1 MLRGLEYLRSAGVV
15 PDERVAE
22 AIDLVASKRD
32 GDGRWPL
39 ETRYPG
45 VMPVEMDEG
54 EGRPSRWNTLRALRV
69 LNWYSAGE
77 SLDIE
82 HPVYLMTERSIAA
95 YDVSQ
100 RVKTYDAD
108 MELMHPNRSKM
119 VQIALE
125 VLPFPKTAA
134 LRAIDLGIGTGY
146 FTERF
151 LNHFPNSRVLGID
164 GAQAMIELA
173 KARLKSLASRV
184 QFVIGDF
191 RKLQELAPGAGT
203 VDVVFSAYA
212 LHHLSRPD
220 KETVLR
226 QVVELLVPGG
236 WFVNAD
242 LIVADSPELES
253 RLQEIRIAGIVER
266 AHGSDNRF
274 ADSAST
280 RRFLADLEKNERDQ
294 PLTLAED
301 LALLRSSGLKNVSAF
316 WLEYRELVSAGQ
328 K

>member
-1 MLRGLEYLRSAGVV
+1 MS
-15 PDERVAE
+15 
-22 AIDLVASKRD
+22 
-32 GDGRWPL
+32 
-39 ETRYPG
+39 
-45 VMPVEMDEG
+45 
-54 EGRPSRWNTLRALRV
+54 
-69 LNWYSAGE
+69 
-77 SLDIE
+77 
-82 HPVYLMTERSIAA
+82 ERSIAA
-95 YDVSQ
+95 YDISQ
-100 RVKTYDAD
+100 RVKSYDAD

-119 VQIALE
+119 VRVAIE

-151 LNHFPNSRVLGID
+151 LNHFSNSRVFGID
-164 GAQAMIELA
+164 GAQAMVDLA
-173 KARLKSLASRV
+173 KARLRSLASRV
-184 QFVIGDF
+184 EFVIGDF
-191 RKLQELAPGAGT
+191 RKLQELALGAGT
-203 VDVVFSAYA
+203 ADVIFSAYA

-226 QVVELLVPGG
+226 QVVELLAPGG

-266 AHGSDNRF
+266 AGGADNRF
-274 ADSAST
+274 ADSAAT
-280 RRFLADLEKNERDQ
+280 RRFLADLERKEADQ

-301 LALLRSSGLKNVSAF
+301 LALLRSSDLKNVCAF
-316 WLEYRELVSAGQ
+316 WLEYRELVSGGQ

>member
-1 MLRGLEYLRSAGVV
+1 MA
-15 PDERVAE
+15 
-22 AIDLVASKRD
+22 
-32 GDGRWPL
+32 
-39 ETRYPG
+39 
-45 VMPVEMDEG
+45 
-54 EGRPSRWNTLRALRV
+54 
-69 LNWYSAGE
+69 
-77 SLDIE
+77 
-82 HPVYLMTERSIAA
+82 ERSIAA

-100 RVKTYDAD
+100 RVKTYDVD

-119 VQIALE
+119 VQIAIE

-173 KARLKSLASRV
+173 KTRLTSLASRV
-184 QFVIGDF
+184 QFVFGDF
-191 RKLQELAPGAGT
+191 RKLQELSPGAGT

-212 LHHLSRPD
+212 LHHLSRSD

-226 QVVELLVPGG
+226 QVVELLVRDG

-242 LIVADSPELES
+242 LILADSPELES
-253 RLQEIRIAGIVER
+253 RLQEIRVAGIVKR
-266 AHGSDNRF
+266 AGCSDNRF

-280 RRFLADLEKNERDQ
+280 RRFLADLERKEADQ

-301 LALLRSSGLKNVSAF
+301 VEVLRSSGLKNVSAF
-316 WLEYRELVSAGQ
+316 WLEYRELVSGGQ

>member
-1 MLRGLEYLRSAGVV
+1 
-15 PDERVAE
+15 
-22 AIDLVASKRD
+22 
-32 GDGRWPL
+32 
-39 ETRYPG
+39 
-45 VMPVEMDEG
+45 
-54 EGRPSRWNTLRALRV
+54 
-69 LNWYSAGE
+69 
-77 SLDIE
+77 
-82 HPVYLMTERSIAA
+82 MTERSIAA

-125 VLPFPKTAA
+125 LLPFPNTAA

-151 LNHFPNSRVLGID
+151 LNNFPNSRVLGID

-173 KARLKSLASRV
+173 KARLTSLASRV
-184 QFVIGDF
+184 DFLIGDF
-191 RKLQELAPGAGT
+191 RKLQELAPDAGT
-203 VDVVFSAYA
+203 VDAVFSAYA
-212 LHHLSRPD
+212 LHHLRRPD
-220 KETVLR
+220 KETVVR

-280 RRFLADLEKNERDQ
+280 RQFLADLEKNERDQ
-294 PLTLAED
+294 PLTLTED
-301 LALLRSSGLKNVSAF
+301 LALLRSSGLKNVSAL
-316 WLEYRELVSAGQ
+316 WLEYREMVSAGQ

>member
-1 MLRGLEYLRSAGVV
+1 
-15 PDERVAE
+15 
-22 AIDLVASKRD
+22 
-32 GDGRWPL
+32 
-39 ETRYPG
+39 
-45 VMPVEMDEG
+45 
-54 EGRPSRWNTLRALRV
+54 
-69 LNWYSAGE
+69 
-77 SLDIE
+77 
-82 HPVYLMTERSIAA
+82 MTERSIAA

-119 VQIALE
+119 VQVALE

-146 FTERF
+146 FTEQF
-151 LNHFPNSRVLGID
+151 LKHFPNSRILGID
-164 GAQAMIELA
+164 GAQAMVELA
-173 KARLKSLASRV
+173 KERLKSLASRV
-184 QFVIGDF
+184 EFVIGDF
-191 RKLQELAPGAGT
+191 RNLRPLAPSAGLA
-203 VDVVFSAYA
+203 DVVFSAYA
-212 LHHLSRPD
+212 LHHLGRPD
-220 KETVLR
+220 KERVLR
-226 QVVELLVPGG
+226 RMVELLVPGG

-253 RLQEIRIAGIVER
+253 RLQEIRVTGIMER

-274 ADSAST
+274 ADLAST

-301 LALLRSSGLKNVSAF
+301 LELLRSSGLKNVSAF

>member
-1 MLRGLEYLRSAGVV
+1 
-15 PDERVAE
+15 
-22 AIDLVASKRD
+22 
-32 GDGRWPL
+32 
-39 ETRYPG
+39 
-45 VMPVEMDEG
+45 
-54 EGRPSRWNTLRALRV
+54 
-69 LNWYSAGE
+69 
-77 SLDIE
+77 
-82 HPVYLMTERSIAA
+82 MTERSIAA

-119 VQIALE
+119 VQVALE

-151 LNHFPNSRVLGID
+151 LNNFPNSRVLGID

-184 QFVIGDF
+184 EFVIGDF
-191 RKLQELAPGAGT
+191 RRLQELAPDAGT

-212 LHHLSRPD
+212 LHHLSRAD

-242 LIVADSPELES
+242 LIVGRFTGTGEPFTGNSC
-253 RLQEIRIAGIVER
+253 RWNCRTR
-266 AHGSDNRF
+266 AWLGQPI
-274 ADSAST
+274 
-280 RRFLADLEKNERDQ
+280 RRFSIDA
-294 PLTLAED
+294 PFP
-301 LALLRSSGLKNVSAF
+301 G
-316 WLEYRELVSAGQ
+316 
-328 K
+328 

>member
-1 MLRGLEYLRSAGVV
+1 
-15 PDERVAE
+15 
-22 AIDLVASKRD
+22 
-32 GDGRWPL
+32 
-39 ETRYPG
+39 
-45 VMPVEMDEG
+45 
-54 EGRPSRWNTLRALRV
+54 
-69 LNWYSAGE
+69 
-77 SLDIE
+77 
-82 HPVYLMTERSIAA
+82 MTERSIGA

-100 RVKTYDAD
+100 RGESYDAD

-119 VQIALE
+119 VQVALE

-151 LNHFPNSRVLGID
+151 LNHFPNGRVLGID

-173 KARLKSLASRV
+173 KARLTSLASRV
-184 QFVIGDF
+184 EFVIGDF
-191 RKLQELAPGAGT
+191 RKLRELVPGAGT

-212 LHHLSRPD
+212 LHHLSRPE

-242 LIVADSPELES
+242 LIVADSPELET
-253 RLQEIRIAGIVER
+253 RLQQIRIAGIVER
-266 AHGSDNRF
+266 ASG
-274 ADSAST
+274 ADSRFTDLDLT
-280 RRFLADLEKNERDQ
+280 RQFLADLESKEADQ

-301 LALLRSSGLKNVSAF
+301 LALLQRSGLKNVCAF
-316 WLEYRELVSAGQ
+316 WLKYCELVSGGQ
-328 K
+328 

>member
-1 MLRGLEYLRSAGVV
+1 
-15 PDERVAE
+15 
-22 AIDLVASKRD
+22 
-32 GDGRWPL
+32 
-39 ETRYPG
+39 
-45 VMPVEMDEG
+45 
-54 EGRPSRWNTLRALRV
+54 
-69 LNWYSAGE
+69 
-77 SLDIE
+77 
-82 HPVYLMTERSIAA
+82 MTEQSIAA

-173 KARLKSLASRV
+173 KARLTSLTSRV
-184 QFVIGDF
+184 QLVIGDF
-191 RKLQELAPGAGT
+191 RKVRELAPDAGT
-203 VDVVFSAYA
+203 VDVAFSAYA
-212 LHHLSRPD
+212 LHHLNRLD

-226 QVVELLVPGG
+226 QVAELLVPGG

-253 RLQEIRIAGIVER
+253 RLQHIPIAGIVER
-266 AHGSDNRF
+266 AGGADNRYV
-274 ADSAST
+274 DSAST
-280 RRFLADLEKNERDQ
+280 QQFLAVLEKNERDQ

-301 LALLRSSGLKNVSAF
+301 LEVLRSSGLKNVSAF

>member
-1 MLRGLEYLRSAGVV
+1 
-15 PDERVAE
+15 
-22 AIDLVASKRD
+22 
-32 GDGRWPL
+32 
-39 ETRYPG
+39 
-45 VMPVEMDEG
+45 
-54 EGRPSRWNTLRALRV
+54 
-69 LNWYSAGE
+69 
-77 SLDIE
+77 
-82 HPVYLMTERSIAA
+82 MTERSIAA

-119 VQIALE
+119 VQIAIE

-151 LNHFPNSRVLGID
+151 LYNFPNSRVLGID

-173 KARLKSLASRV
+173 KARLTSLASRV
-184 QFVIGDF
+184 EFVIGDF

-242 LIVADSPELES
+242 LIVPIHRNWRAVYSKSVSLELWNAQVDRTTDSLIQHRRGISWLISKRRKLINHSPSL
-253 RLQEIRIAGIVER
+253 RI
-266 AHGSDNRF
+266 
-274 ADSAST
+274 
-280 RRFLADLEKNERDQ
+280 
-294 PLTLAED
+294 
-301 LALLRSSGLKNVSAF
+301 
-316 WLEYRELVSAGQ
+316 
-328 K
+328 

>member
-1 MLRGLEYLRSAGVV
+1 MS
-15 PDERVAE
+15 
-22 AIDLVASKRD
+22 
-32 GDGRWPL
+32 
-39 ETRYPG
+39 
-45 VMPVEMDEG
+45 
-54 EGRPSRWNTLRALRV
+54 
-69 LNWYSAGE
+69 
-77 SLDIE
+77 
-82 HPVYLMTERSIAA
+82 ERSIAA

-125 VLPFPKTAA
+125 VLPFPRTAA

-146 FTERF
+146 FTECF
-151 LNHFPNSRVLGID
+151 LNRFPNSRVRGID
-164 GAQAMIELA
+164 GAPAMIELA
-173 KARLKSLASRV
+173 KARLKSSESRV
-184 QFVIGDF
+184 EFVTGDF
-191 RKLQELAPGAGT
+191 RNLQELAPDAGT

-226 QVVELLVPGG
+226 HVAELLAPGG

-253 RLQEIRIAGIVER
+253 RLQQIRIAGIVER
-266 AHGSDNRF
+266 AGGADSRF
-274 ADSAST
+274 ADSILT
-280 RRFLADLEKNERDQ
+280 RQFLAELELKEADQ

-301 LALLRSSGLKNVSAF
+301 LALLTSSGLKNVSVF
-316 WLEYRELVSAGQ
+316 WLEYRELVSGGQ

>member
-1 MLRGLEYLRSAGVV
+1 
-15 PDERVAE
+15 
-22 AIDLVASKRD
+22 
-32 GDGRWPL
+32 
-39 ETRYPG
+39 
-45 VMPVEMDEG
+45 
-54 EGRPSRWNTLRALRV
+54 
-69 LNWYSAGE
+69 
-77 SLDIE
+77 
-82 HPVYLMTERSIAA
+82 MTERSIAA

-100 RVKTYDAD
+100 RVKTYDGE

-119 VQIALE
+119 VQIAIE

-173 KARLKSLASRV
+173 KARLTSLASRV
-184 QFVIGDF
+184 EFAIGDF
-191 RKLQELAPGAGT
+191 RKLQELTPGAGT

-220 KETVLR
+220 KETVVR

-253 RLQEIRIAGIVER
+253 RLQEIRVAGIVER
-266 AHGSDNRF
+266 AHGSDHRF
-274 ADSAST
+274 VDPAST
-280 RRFLADLEKNERDQ
+280 RQFLADLERKEADQ

-316 WLEYRELVSAGQ
+316 WLEYRELVSGGQ